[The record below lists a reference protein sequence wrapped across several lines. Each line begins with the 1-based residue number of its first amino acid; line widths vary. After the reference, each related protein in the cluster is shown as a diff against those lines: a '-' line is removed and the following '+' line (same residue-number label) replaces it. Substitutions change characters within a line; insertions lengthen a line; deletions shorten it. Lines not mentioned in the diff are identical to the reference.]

1 MCVLNNTRLRY
12 TVTMTDPSQQ
22 LTMSIRQLASKFAS
36 ILNKVSK
43 GKILPA
49 HITALSLAGHGVV
62 AWAFYTS
69 RPMLAALAIVVFGL
83 MDSLDGA
90 LARIQKTSSLMGMFF
105 DAVSDRIKE
114 VIIYSSLTIFT
125 LNHHPEVATWMIV
138 AVCGSSL
145 LVSYV
150 KAKGEMAIG
159 EHKTDKQALNREFS
173 DGFGRY
179 EVRMFLLV
187 VGIVSDSIKPVMG
200 LLLAINSLTVAMR
213 FIFIG
218 GQLTRIDNQKRR

>member
-1 MCVLNNTRLRY
+1 
-12 TVTMTDPSQQ
+12 MTDPSQQ
-22 LTMSIRQLASKFAS
+22 LTMGIRQLAGRFAS
-36 ILNKVSK
+36 ALNKSSK

-49 HITALSLAGHGVV
+49 HITALSLAGHGFV
-62 AWAFYTS
+62 AWAFYAS
-69 RPMLAALAIVVFGL
+69 RPIAAALGIVVFGL

-114 VIIYSSLTIFT
+114 VIIYSSLAIFT
-125 LNHHPEVATWMIV
+125 LKHHPEVAMWMIV

-159 EHKTDKQALNREFS
+159 DHTADKQALNREFS

-179 EVRMFLLV
+179 EIRMFLLV
-187 VGIVSDSIKPVMG
+187 IGIVSDSIKPIMG
-200 LLLAINSLTVAMR
+200 LLLTINSLTVSMR
-213 FIFIG
+213 FIYIG